1 MNQRI
6 KSLMDRAEYQAKKQ
20 SGYEDWEVY
29 VPPDSQV
36 VFEKFAQLLV
46 SDVLQEVDTRAYVS
60 GDRAWSDE
68 VDRPWIELEYGFGT
82 LADAQRQARKIK

>member
-46 SDVLQEVDTRAYVS
+46 SDVLREVDTRAYVS

-68 VDRPWIELEYGFGT
+68 VDRPWIELEYGFGK
-82 LADAQRQARKIK
+82 LADAQRQAGKRK

>member
-1 MNQRI
+1 MNERI

-29 VPPDSQV
+29 LPPDSQV

-46 SDVLQEVDTRAYVS
+46 SDVLREVDTRAYVS
-60 GDRAWSDE
+60 GDRAWSDDL
-68 VDRPWIELEYGFGT
+68 DRPWIEMEYGFGK
-82 LADAQRQARKIK
+82 LADAQRQAGKIK

>member
-36 VFEKFAQLLV
+36 VLEKFAQLLV

>member
-1 MNQRI
+1 MNERI

-46 SDVLQEVDTRAYVS
+46 SDVLREVDTRAYVS
-60 GDRAWSDE
+60 GDRAWSDDL
-68 VDRPWIELEYGFGT
+68 DRPWIELEYGFGT
-82 LADAQRQARKIK
+82 LADAQRQAGKIK